1 MFDYDDGVLKKM
13 EKGWAI
19 AMRCSEQRLQRIYEW
34 TDAELNTAVK
44 EGMVML
50 ETVCVFVHGCIKSGQ
65 YKLPA
70 DFWKI
75 LHAEYGIIV
84 YPSALTE
91 NVAAVGVGA
100 SQTFSEV
107 YSSHIVMLGRRDTNH
122 PPLCPFEYIKE
133 PLPVYEK

>member
-1 MFDYDDGVLKKM
+1 MFFDSKERLLGFGYYQLIVSRDTMFDYDDGVLKKM

-65 YKLPA
+65 YKCAKLP
-70 DFWKI
+70 FR
-75 LHAEYGIIV
+75 
-84 YPSALTE
+84 PSC
-91 NVAAVGVGA
+91 G
-100 SQTFSEV
+100 
-107 YSSHIVMLGRRDTNH
+107 
-122 PPLCPFEYIKE
+122 C
-133 PLPVYEK
+133 